1 MRGFSKS
8 IKEIAK
14 GAIIVVVSVA
24 FIYTTSCCGACS
36 LPPKVSENISAW
48 ETGEYKGLY
57 AAQRL
62 ELFAVRQEDVGRYE
76 KVNFYISE
84 GKSFFEY
91 ADYSYCLQLE
101 YEEKEYLREKEE
113 TFTENRFLETVLS
126 SQKGV
131 YEMPITECGLG
142 SYQLKILDLKKI
154 LVEEEYCYL
163 AENRP
168 RFFGFVAFNDKECM
182 IRYCYLVSMSLDYF
196 TSAEH
201 CIDYIENS
209 VGLQW

>member
-1 MRGFSKS
+1 MYDEERLKLFM
-8 IKEIAK
+8 IKPEEAGNYIQA
-14 GAIIVVVSVA
+14 S
-24 FIYTTSCCGACS
+24 
-36 LPPKVSENISAW
+36 
-48 ETGEYKGLY
+48 
-57 AAQRL
+57 
-62 ELFAVRQEDVGRYE
+62 
-76 KVNFYISE
+76 FYIAE

-131 YEMPITECGLG
+131 YEMPITECDLG
-142 SYQLKILDLKKI
+142 SYQVKILDLKKI
-154 LVEEEYCYL
+154 PVEEEYCYL

-168 RFFGFVAFNDKECM
+168 RFFGFVAFNDKECV
-182 IRYCYLVSMSLDYF
+182 IRYCYIVSMSLDYF

>member
-1 MRGFSKS
+1 MAINFRENRLWYIWLYICGVINSVRGFSKS

-91 ADYSYCLQLE
+91 
-101 YEEKEYLREKEE
+101 
-113 TFTENRFLETVLS
+113 
-126 SQKGV
+126 
-131 YEMPITECGLG
+131 
-142 SYQLKILDLKKI
+142 
-154 LVEEEYCYL
+154 
-163 AENRP
+163 
-168 RFFGFVAFNDKECM
+168 
-182 IRYCYLVSMSLDYF
+182 
-196 TSAEH
+196 
-201 CIDYIENS
+201 
-209 VGLQW
+209 